1 MMRSTLPIRILVAE
15 DDADDRMMIKD
26 AFEESRLSNPVDF
39 VEDGMQLMNY
49 LQREGEYTSLADHP
63 YPGFILLD
71 LNMPR
76 KDGRTALREIKASP
90 ILQRIPIVILTTS
103 KAEEDIV
110 RTYNLGVNSFICKP
124 VTFDSLVE
132 IVKTVGRY
140 WIEIV
145 AFAAGVPAR
154 RCLTQSGRGRKPV
167 VEESREPVLH
177 GPIVDEVCVQVGSC
191 MLGIGHHE
199 AMCPQHGP
207 AVHGE
212 PRHLRMELD
221 AIGLAAIAEC
231 LVLEGIPGCQMNRAR
246 WQAQALAVPVIDMLG
261 PRP

>member
-1 MMRSTLPIRILVAE
+1 MMRSSLPIRILVAE

-26 AFEESRLSNPVDF
+26 AFEESRLGNPVDF
-39 VEDGMQLMNY
+39 VEDGVQLMSY
-49 LQREGEYTSLADHP
+49 LQREGSYAHMADIP

-145 AFAAGVPAR
+145 ALPPECHR
-154 RCLTQSGRGRKPV
+154 
-167 VEESREPVLH
+167 
-177 GPIVDEVCVQVGSC
+177 
-191 MLGIGHHE
+191 
-199 AMCPQHGP
+199 
-207 AVHGE
+207 AV
-212 PRHLRMELD
+212 
-221 AIGLAAIAEC
+221 A
-231 LVLEGIPGCQMNRAR
+231 
-246 WQAQALAVPVIDMLG
+246 
-261 PRP
+261 

>member
-26 AFEESRLSNPVDF
+26 AFEESRLGNPVDF
-39 VEDGMQLMNY
+39 VEDGVQLMNY
-49 LQREGEYTSLADHP
+49 LQREGDYASLSDHP

-145 AFAAGVPAR
+145 ALPPECQR
-154 RCLTQSGRGRKPV
+154 
-167 VEESREPVLH
+167 
-177 GPIVDEVCVQVGSC
+177 
-191 MLGIGHHE
+191 
-199 AMCPQHGP
+199 
-207 AVHGE
+207 AV
-212 PRHLRMELD
+212 
-221 AIGLAAIAEC
+221 A
-231 LVLEGIPGCQMNRAR
+231 
-246 WQAQALAVPVIDMLG
+246 
-261 PRP
+261 

>member
-26 AFEESRLSNPVDF
+26 AFEESRLGNPVDF
-39 VEDGMQLMNY
+39 VEDGMQLMSY
-49 LQREGEYTSLADHP
+49 LQREGQYAAMADHP
-63 YPGFILLD
+63 FPGFILLD

-76 KDGRTALREIKASP
+76 KDGRTALKEIKTSP
-90 ILQRIPIVILTTS
+90 VLQRIPIVILTTS

-145 AFAAGVPAR
+145 ALPPECQR
-154 RCLTQSGRGRKPV
+154 
-167 VEESREPVLH
+167 
-177 GPIVDEVCVQVGSC
+177 
-191 MLGIGHHE
+191 
-199 AMCPQHGP
+199 
-207 AVHGE
+207 AV
-212 PRHLRMELD
+212 
-221 AIGLAAIAEC
+221 A
-231 LVLEGIPGCQMNRAR
+231 
-246 WQAQALAVPVIDMLG
+246 
-261 PRP
+261 

>member
-1 MMRSTLPIRILVAE
+1 MMRSSLPIRILVAE

-26 AFEESRLSNPVDF
+26 AFEESRLGNPVDF
-39 VEDGMQLMNY
+39 VEDGVQLMNY
-49 LQREGEYTSLADHP
+49 LQREGGYASMADLP

-90 ILQRIPIVILTTS
+90 VLQRIPIVILTTS

-145 AFAAGVPAR
+145 ALPPECQR
-154 RCLTQSGRGRKPV
+154 
-167 VEESREPVLH
+167 
-177 GPIVDEVCVQVGSC
+177 
-191 MLGIGHHE
+191 
-199 AMCPQHGP
+199 
-207 AVHGE
+207 AV
-212 PRHLRMELD
+212 
-221 AIGLAAIAEC
+221 A
-231 LVLEGIPGCQMNRAR
+231 
-246 WQAQALAVPVIDMLG
+246 
-261 PRP
+261 

>member
-1 MMRSTLPIRILVAE
+1 MSRNSLPIRILVAE

-26 AFEESRLSNPVDF
+26 AFEESRLGNPVDF
-39 VEDGMQLMNY
+39 VEDGVQLMNY
-49 LQREGEYTSLADHP
+49 LQREGEYASLVEQA

-145 AFAAGVPAR
+145 ALPPECQR
-154 RCLTQSGRGRKPV
+154 
-167 VEESREPVLH
+167 
-177 GPIVDEVCVQVGSC
+177 
-191 MLGIGHHE
+191 
-199 AMCPQHGP
+199 
-207 AVHGE
+207 AV
-212 PRHLRMELD
+212 
-221 AIGLAAIAEC
+221 A
-231 LVLEGIPGCQMNRAR
+231 
-246 WQAQALAVPVIDMLG
+246 
-261 PRP
+261 